1 MLTTLKSGWCQCGIQ
16 YWFKSSQSIDK
27 QAIMFPPTWLFYVW
41 NRGHL
46 ENHHILIIIFKCWH
60 SQNTQNYM
68 SDVIWQDFCKRI
80 SYLAIWKPNSANL
93 HLFLIVNNLLFII
106 SQCWINVFYYSTGNS
121 ITMNIHS
128 VIISHWPIR
137 LLNIY

>member
-1 MLTTLKSGWCQCGIQ
+1 MSNYRKKIKIIKISKKSEGCSSRWIYAFESSLNLYFGIENDRKLVASCIRSWWILDGWYADDLEVWLMSIRDTNL

-68 SDVIWQDFCKRI
+68 SDVIWQDFCM
-80 SYLAIWKPNSANL
+80 
-93 HLFLIVNNLLFII
+93 F
-106 SQCWINVFYYSTGNS
+106 
-121 ITMNIHS
+121 
-128 VIISHWPIR
+128 
-137 LLNIY
+137 